1 MYTAKDIRNICLM
14 GHGGDGKTTLA
25 ECMLYVT
32 KGTDRLGKTTDGNTV
47 SDFDPE
53 EIKRGYS
60 IATSLIPVEFQGS
73 KLNILDNPGYA
84 AFAGE
89 MLQSLKVCDSA
100 VIVAGAKGR
109 LSVGAEKS
117 WKQLKESEV
126 PAFIFMSRLD
136 EENSDFFTTLDY
148 MHVKLSTAIVPFMFP
163 IYENKKIAGYV
174 DVLTGQGFDLNGR
187 KVELSSDDSARVEV
201 YMDNINEQVAETSEE
216 FMEKYFAGEPFTHD
230 EIVTGVKQA
239 VRERVLFPLLCGG
252 SLTGLGMETV
262 LQNLIRY
269 APNPLEG
276 KAMVGAEGEEIV
288 RDPNGAPALFVF
300 KTMSDQFGKN
310 SYFQVV
316 SGKITPD
323 LTLTNLRTGSNEKL
337 GHLYVAKGKKNTE
350 VKEIGCGD
358 LGVLTKIVSLKTN
371 DTLGTAGKTAAV
383 APVEYEE
390 PCYSMAVYAKVRGTE
405 DKIAAGLTKL
415 NEDDSSFTFG
425 NNSETKE
432 MVLSGA
438 GDIHLDVLCAKLK
451 SKYNVEVE
459 LRPARIAYRETIKKK
474 VQVHGRHKKQSGG
487 HGQFGDVWIEFE
499 PQDESEELI
508 FGERV
513 VGGAVPKNFF
523 PAVEKGLRECVKKG
537 PLAGY
542 PVVFLRATLYDGS
555 YHPVDSS
562 EMAFKTA
569 ASIAYKEGMPQAA
582 PTLLEPIGLLKVT
595 VPDEY
600 MGDVIGDLNKRR
612 GRILGMTPKG
622 DNQQQVEAEVPMGEM
637 SSYVIDLRSISQGR
651 GYFRLKFVRYEEVP
665 QMYQAKII
673 EEAKKAAEDAE

>member
-1 MYTAKDIRNICLM
+1 MYTAKEIRNICLM
-14 GHGGDGKTTLA
+14 GHGGDGKTTLVEA
-25 ECMLYVT
+25 MLYT
-32 KGTDRLGKTTDGNTV
+32 AKGSERLGKVTDGNTV

-53 EIKRGYS
+53 EVKRGYS
-60 IATSLIPVEFQGS
+60 IATSLIPVEFEGS
-73 KLNILDNPGYA
+73 KLNVLDNPGFS

-100 VIVAGAKGR
+100 IIVAGAKGR

-117 WKQLKESEV
+117 WKQLRESEV
-126 PAFIFMSRLD
+126 PAFICMSRLD
-136 EENSDFFTTLDY
+136 EEIGDFFTTLDY
-148 MHVKLSTAIVPFMFP
+148 MHVKLHPAIVPFMFP
-163 IYENKKIAGYV
+163 IYENKKVAGCV
-174 DVLTGQGFDLNGR
+174 DVLTGKGYDLEGKER
-187 KVELSSDDSARVEV
+187 PLSSDDQARVEV

-216 FMEKYFAGEPFTHD
+216 LMEKYFSGEPFTT
-230 EIVTGVKQA
+230 EELTAGIKQA
-239 VRERVLFPLLCGG
+239 IRERVLFPLLCCG
-252 SLTGLGMETV
+252 SLSGLGMQGV
-262 LQNLIRY
+262 LRNLIAY

-276 KAMVGAEGEEIV
+276 KPMLTADGDEFT
-288 RDPNGAPALFVF
+288 RDPDGAPTLYFF
-300 KTMSDQFGKN
+300 KTMSDSFGKN

-316 SGKITPD
+316 SGKATPD
-323 LTLTNLRTGSNEKL
+323 LSLTNFRSGSSEKL
-337 GHLYVAKGKKNTE
+337 GHLYTAKGKKNTE
-350 VKEIGCGD
+350 VKELCCGD
-358 LGVLTKIVSLKTN
+358 LGVLMKAANVKTN
-371 DTLGTAGKTAAV
+371 DTLGVEGKSPV
-383 APVEYEE
+383 IAPVEYEE

-405 DKIAAGLTKL
+405 DKIATGLAKL

-425 NNSETKE
+425 MNPETKE

-451 SKYNVEVE
+451 SKYNVDVE
-459 LRPARIAYRETIKKK
+459 LRPAKIAYRETIRKK

-499 PQDESEELI
+499 PQDETEDLI
-508 FGERV
+508 FAERV

-523 PAVEKGLRECVKKG
+523 PAVEKGLRESIKKG
-537 PLAGY
+537 PLAGF
-542 PVVFLRATLYDGS
+542 PVVFLKATLYDGS

-569 ASIAYKEGMPQAA
+569 ASIAFKEGLPQAA
-582 PTLLEPIGLLKVT
+582 PTILEPIGQLKVT

-673 EEAKKAAEDAE
+673 EEAKKAAEAE

>member
-1 MYTAKDIRNICLM
+1 MYTAKEIRNICLM
-14 GHGGDGKTTLA
+14 GHGGDGKTTLVEA
-25 ECMLYVT
+25 MLYT
-32 KGTDRLGKTTDGNTV
+32 AKGSERLGKVTDGNTV

-53 EIKRGYS
+53 EVKRGYS
-60 IATSLIPVEFQGS
+60 IATSLIPVEFEGS
-73 KLNILDNPGYA
+73 KLNVLDNPGFS

-100 VIVAGAKGR
+100 IIVAGAKGR

-117 WKQLKESEV
+117 WKQLRESEI
-126 PAFIFMSRLD
+126 PAFICMSRLD
-136 EENSDFFTTLDY
+136 EEIGDFFTTLDY
-148 MHVKLSTAIVPFMFP
+148 MHVKLHPAIVPFMFP
-163 IYENKKIAGYV
+163 IYENKKVAGCV
-174 DVLTGQGFDLNGR
+174 DVLTGKGYDLEGKER
-187 KVELSSDDSARVEV
+187 ALSSDDQARVEV

-216 FMEKYFAGEPFTHD
+216 LMEKYFSGEPFTT
-230 EIVTGVKQA
+230 EELTAGIKQA
-239 VRERVLFPLLCGG
+239 IRERVLFPLLCCG
-252 SLTGLGMETV
+252 SLSGLGMQGV
-262 LQNLIRY
+262 LRNLIAY

-276 KAMVGAEGEEIV
+276 KPMLTADGDEFT
-288 RDPNGAPALFVF
+288 RDPDGAPTLYFF
-300 KTMSDQFGKN
+300 KTMSDSFGKN

-316 SGKITPD
+316 SGKATPD
-323 LTLTNLRTGSNEKL
+323 LSLTNFRSGSSEKL
-337 GHLYVAKGKKNTE
+337 GHLYTAKGKKNTE
-350 VKEIGCGD
+350 VKELCCGD
-358 LGVLTKIVSLKTN
+358 LGVLMKAANVKTN
-371 DTLGTAGKTAAV
+371 DTLGVEGKSPV
-383 APVEYEE
+383 IAPVEYEE

-405 DKIAAGLTKL
+405 DKIATGLAKL

-425 NNSETKE
+425 MNPETKE

-451 SKYNVEVE
+451 SKYNVDVE
-459 LRPARIAYRETIKKK
+459 LRPAKIAYRETIRKK

-499 PQDESEELI
+499 PQDETEDLI
-508 FGERV
+508 FAERV

-523 PAVEKGLRECVKKG
+523 PAVEKGLRESIKKG
-537 PLAGY
+537 PLAGF
-542 PVVFLRATLYDGS
+542 PVVFLKATLYDGS

-569 ASIAYKEGMPQAA
+569 ASIAFKEGLPQAA
-582 PTLLEPIGLLKVT
+582 PTILEPIGQLKVT

-673 EEAKKAAEDAE
+673 EEAKKAAEAE

>member
-14 GHGGDGKTTLA
+14 GHGGDGKTTLVEA
-25 ECMLYVT
+25 MLYT
-32 KGTDRLGKTTDGNTV
+32 AKGSERLGKVTDGNTV

-53 EIKRGYS
+53 EVKRGYS
-60 IATSLIPVEFQGS
+60 IATSLIPVEFEGS
-73 KLNILDNPGYA
+73 KLNVLDNPGFS

-100 VIVAGAKGR
+100 IIVAGAKGR

-117 WKQLKESEV
+117 WKQLRESEV
-126 PAFIFMSRLD
+126 PAFICMSRLD
-136 EENSDFFTTLDY
+136 EEIGEFFTTLDY
-148 MHVKLSTAIVPFMFP
+148 MHVKLHPAIVPFMFP
-163 IYENKKIAGYV
+163 IYENKKVAGCV
-174 DVLTGQGFDLNGR
+174 DVLTGKGYDLEGKER
-187 KVELSSDDSARVEV
+187 PLSSDDQARVEV

-216 FMEKYFAGEPFTHD
+216 LMEKYFSGEPFTT
-230 EIVTGVKQA
+230 EELTAGIKQA
-239 VRERVLFPLLCGG
+239 IRERVLFPLLCCG
-252 SLTGLGMETV
+252 SLSGLGMQGV
-262 LQNLIRY
+262 LRNLIAY

-276 KAMVGAEGEEIV
+276 KPMLTADGEEFS
-288 RDPNGAPALFVF
+288 RDPDGAPTLYFF
-300 KTMSDQFGKN
+300 KTMSDSFGKN

-316 SGKITPD
+316 SGKATPD
-323 LTLTNLRTGSNEKL
+323 LTLTNFRSGSSEKL
-337 GHLYVAKGKKNTE
+337 GHLYTAKGKKNTE
-350 VKEIGCGD
+350 VKELCCGD
-358 LGVLTKIVSLKTN
+358 LGVLMKAANVKTN
-371 DTLGTAGKTAAV
+371 DTLGVEGKSPV
-383 APVEYEE
+383 IAPVEYEE

-405 DKIAAGLTKL
+405 DKIATGLAKL

-425 NNSETKE
+425 MNPETKE

-451 SKYNVEVE
+451 SKYNVDVE
-459 LRPARIAYRETIKKK
+459 LRPAKIAYRETIRKK

-499 PQDESEELI
+499 PQDETEDLI
-508 FGERV
+508 FAERV

-523 PAVEKGLRECVKKG
+523 PAVEKGLRESIKKG
-537 PLAGY
+537 PLAGF
-542 PVVFLRATLYDGS
+542 PVVFLKATLYDGS

-569 ASIAYKEGMPQAA
+569 ASIAFKEGLPQAA
-582 PTLLEPIGLLKVT
+582 PTILEPIGQLKVT

-673 EEAKKAAEDAE
+673 EEAKKAAEAE

>member
-14 GHGGDGKTTLA
+14 GHGGDGKTTLVEA
-25 ECMLYVT
+25 MLYT
-32 KGTDRLGKTTDGNTV
+32 AKGSERLGKVTDGNTV

-53 EIKRGYS
+53 EVKRGYS
-60 IATSLIPVEFQGS
+60 IATSLIPVEFEGS
-73 KLNILDNPGYA
+73 KLNVLDNPGFS

-100 VIVAGAKGR
+100 IIVAGAKGR

-117 WKQLKESEV
+117 WKQLRESEV
-126 PAFIFMSRLD
+126 PAFICMSRLD
-136 EENSDFFTTLDY
+136 EEIGDFFTTLDY
-148 MHVKLSTAIVPFMFP
+148 MHVKLHPAIVPFMFP
-163 IYENKKIAGYV
+163 IYENKKVAGCV
-174 DVLTGQGFDLNGR
+174 DVLTGKGYDLEGKER
-187 KVELSSDDSARVEV
+187 SLSSDDQARVEV
-201 YMDNINEQVAETSEE
+201 YLDNIYEQVAETSEE
-216 FMEKYFAGEPFTHD
+216 LMEKYFSGEPFTT
-230 EIVTGVKQA
+230 EELTAGVKQA
-239 VRERVLFPLLCGG
+239 IRERILFPLLCCG
-252 SLTGLGMETV
+252 SLSGLGMQGV
-262 LQNLIRY
+262 LRNLIAY

-276 KAMVGAEGEEIV
+276 KPMLTADGDEFT
-288 RDPNGAPALFVF
+288 RDPDGAPTLYFF
-300 KTMSDQFGKN
+300 KTMSDSFGKN

-316 SGKITPD
+316 SGKATPD
-323 LTLTNLRTGSNEKL
+323 LTLTNFRSGSSEKL
-337 GHLYVAKGKKNTE
+337 GHLYTAKGKKNTE
-350 VKEIGCGD
+350 VKELCCGD
-358 LGVLTKIVSLKTN
+358 LGVLMKAANVKTN
-371 DTLGTAGKTAAV
+371 DTLGVEGKSPV
-383 APVEYEE
+383 IAPVEYEE

-405 DKIAAGLTKL
+405 DKIATGLAKL

-425 NNSETKE
+425 MNPETKE

-451 SKYNVEVE
+451 SKYNVDVE
-459 LRPARIAYRETIKKK
+459 LRPAKIAYRETIRKK

-499 PQDESEELI
+499 PQDETEDLI
-508 FGERV
+508 FAERV

-523 PAVEKGLRECVKKG
+523 PAVEKGLRESIKKG
-537 PLAGY
+537 PLAGF
-542 PVVFLRATLYDGS
+542 PVVFLKATLYDGS

-569 ASIAYKEGMPQAA
+569 ASIAFKEGLPQAA
-582 PTLLEPIGLLKVT
+582 PTILEPIGQLKAT

-673 EEAKKAAEDAE
+673 EEAKKAAEAE

>member
-1 MYTAKDIRNICLM
+1 MYTAKEIRNICLM
-14 GHGGDGKTTLA
+14 GHGGDGKTTLVEA
-25 ECMLYVT
+25 MLYT
-32 KGTDRLGKTTDGNTV
+32 AKGSERLGKVTDGNTV

-53 EIKRGYS
+53 EVKRGYS
-60 IATSLIPVEFQGS
+60 IATSLIPVEFEGS
-73 KLNILDNPGYA
+73 KLNVLDNPGFS

-100 VIVAGAKGR
+100 IIVAGAKGR

-117 WKQLKESEV
+117 WKQLRESEI
-126 PAFIFMSRLD
+126 PAFICMSRLD
-136 EENSDFFTTLDY
+136 EEIGDFFTTLDY
-148 MHVKLSTAIVPFMFP
+148 MHVKLHPAIVPFMFP
-163 IYENKKIAGYV
+163 IYENKKVAGCV
-174 DVLTGQGFDLNGR
+174 DVLTGKGYDLEGKER
-187 KVELSSDDSARVEV
+187 PLSSDDQARVEV

-216 FMEKYFAGEPFTHD
+216 LMEKYFSGEPFTT
-230 EIVTGVKQA
+230 EELTAGIKQA
-239 VRERVLFPLLCGG
+239 IRERVLFPLLCCG
-252 SLTGLGMETV
+252 SLSGLGMQGV
-262 LQNLIRY
+262 LRNLIAY

-276 KAMVGAEGEEIV
+276 KPMLTADGDEFT
-288 RDPNGAPALFVF
+288 RDPDGAPTLYFF
-300 KTMSDQFGKN
+300 KTMSDSFGKN

-316 SGKITPD
+316 SGKATPD
-323 LTLTNLRTGSNEKL
+323 LSLTNFRSGSSEKL
-337 GHLYVAKGKKNTE
+337 GHLYTAKGKKNTE
-350 VKEIGCGD
+350 VKELCCGD
-358 LGVLTKIVSLKTN
+358 LGVLMKAANVKTN
-371 DTLGTAGKTAAV
+371 DTLGVEGKSPV
-383 APVEYEE
+383 IAPVEYEE

-405 DKIAAGLTKL
+405 DKIATGLAKL

-425 NNSETKE
+425 MNPETKE

-451 SKYNVEVE
+451 SKYNVDVE
-459 LRPARIAYRETIKKK
+459 LRPAKIAYRETIRKK

-499 PQDESEELI
+499 PQDETEDLI
-508 FGERV
+508 FAERV

-523 PAVEKGLRECVKKG
+523 PAVEKGLRESIKKG
-537 PLAGY
+537 PLAGF
-542 PVVFLRATLYDGS
+542 PVVFLKATLYDGS

-569 ASIAYKEGMPQAA
+569 ASIAFKEGLPQAA
-582 PTLLEPIGLLKVT
+582 PTILEPIGQLKVT

-673 EEAKKAAEDAE
+673 EEAKKAAEAE

>member
-14 GHGGDGKTTLA
+14 GHGGDGKTTLVEA
-25 ECMLYVT
+25 MLYT
-32 KGTDRLGKTTDGNTV
+32 AKGSERLGKVTDGNTV

-53 EIKRGYS
+53 EVKRGYS
-60 IATSLIPVEFQGS
+60 IATSLIPVEFEGS
-73 KLNILDNPGYA
+73 KLNVLDNPGFS

-100 VIVAGAKGR
+100 IIVAGAKGR

-117 WKQLKESEV
+117 WKQLRESEI
-126 PAFIFMSRLD
+126 PAFICMSRLD
-136 EENSDFFTTLDY
+136 EEIGDFFTTLDY
-148 MHVKLSTAIVPFMFP
+148 MHVKLHPAIVPFMFP
-163 IYENKKIAGYV
+163 IYENKKVAGCV
-174 DVLTGQGFDLNGR
+174 DVLTGKGYDMEGKER
-187 KVELSSDDSARVEV
+187 PLSSDDQARVEV

-216 FMEKYFAGEPFTHD
+216 LMEKYFSGEPFTT
-230 EIVTGVKQA
+230 EELTAGIKQA
-239 VRERVLFPLLCGG
+239 IRERVLFPLLCCG
-252 SLTGLGMETV
+252 SLSGLGMQGV
-262 LQNLIRY
+262 LRNLIAY

-276 KAMVGAEGEEIV
+276 KPMLTADGDEFT
-288 RDPNGAPALFVF
+288 RDPDGAPTLYFF
-300 KTMSDQFGKN
+300 KTMSDSFGKN

-316 SGKITPD
+316 SGKATPD
-323 LTLTNLRTGSNEKL
+323 LSLTNFRSGSSEKL
-337 GHLYVAKGKKNTE
+337 GHLYTAKGKKNTE
-350 VKEIGCGD
+350 VKELCCGD
-358 LGVLTKIVSLKTN
+358 LGVLMKAANVKTN
-371 DTLGTAGKTAAV
+371 DTLGVEGKSPV
-383 APVEYEE
+383 IAPVEYEE

-405 DKIAAGLTKL
+405 DKIATGLAKL

-425 NNSETKE
+425 MNPETKE

-451 SKYNVEVE
+451 SKYNVDVE
-459 LRPARIAYRETIKKK
+459 LRPAKIAYRETIRKK

-499 PQDESEELI
+499 PQDETEDLI
-508 FGERV
+508 FAERV

-523 PAVEKGLRECVKKG
+523 PAVEKGLRESIKKG
-537 PLAGY
+537 PLAGF
-542 PVVFLRATLYDGS
+542 PVVFLKATLYDGS

-569 ASIAYKEGMPQAA
+569 ASIAFKEGLPQAA
-582 PTLLEPIGLLKVT
+582 PTILEPIGQLKVT

-673 EEAKKAAEDAE
+673 EEAKKAAEAE

>member
-1 MYTAKDIRNICLM
+1 MSSIERRNSPCILPRIF
-14 GHGGDGKTTLA
+14 A
-25 ECMLYVT
+25 SE
-32 KGTDRLGKTTDGNTV
+32 RLGKVTDGNTV

-53 EIKRGYS
+53 EVKRGYS
-60 IATSLIPVEFQGS
+60 IATSLIPVEFEGS
-73 KLNILDNPGYA
+73 KLNVLDNPGFS

-89 MLQSLKVCDSA
+89 MLQSLKICDSA
-100 VIVAGAKGR
+100 IIVAGAKGR

-117 WKQLKESEV
+117 WKQLRESEV
-126 PAFIFMSRLD
+126 PAFICMSRLD
-136 EENSDFFTTLDY
+136 EEIGDFFTTLDY
-148 MHVKLSTAIVPFMFP
+148 MHVKLHPAIVPFMFP
-163 IYENKKIAGYV
+163 IYENKKVAGCV
-174 DVLTGQGFDLNGR
+174 DVLTGKGYDLEGKER
-187 KVELSSDDSARVEV
+187 PLSSDDQARVEV

-216 FMEKYFAGEPFTHD
+216 LMEKYFSGEPFTT
-230 EIVTGVKQA
+230 EELTAGIKQA
-239 VRERVLFPLLCGG
+239 IRERVLFPLLCCG
-252 SLTGLGMETV
+252 SLSGLGMQGV
-262 LQNLIRY
+262 LRNLIAY

-276 KAMVGAEGEEIV
+276 KPMLTADGEEFS
-288 RDPNGAPALFVF
+288 RDPDGAPTLYFF
-300 KTMSDQFGKN
+300 KTMSDSFGKN

-316 SGKITPD
+316 SGKATPD
-323 LTLTNLRTGSNEKL
+323 LTLTNFRSGGSEKL
-337 GHLYVAKGKKNTE
+337 GHLYTAKGKKNTE
-350 VKEIGCGD
+350 VKELCCGD
-358 LGVLTKIVSLKTN
+358 LGVLMKAANVKTN
-371 DTLGTAGKTAAV
+371 DTLGVEGKSPV
-383 APVEYEE
+383 IAPVEYEE

-405 DKIAAGLTKL
+405 DKIATGLAKL

-425 NNSETKE
+425 MNPETKE

-451 SKYNVEVE
+451 SKYNVDVE
-459 LRPARIAYRETIKKK
+459 LRPAKIAYRETIRKK

-499 PQDESEELI
+499 PQDETEDLI
-508 FGERV
+508 FAERV

-523 PAVEKGLRECVKKG
+523 PAVEKGLRESIKKG
-537 PLAGY
+537 PLAGF
-542 PVVFLRATLYDGS
+542 PVVFLKATLYDGS

-569 ASIAYKEGMPQAA
+569 ASIAFKEGLPQAA
-582 PTLLEPIGLLKVT
+582 PTILEPIGQLKVT

-673 EEAKKAAEDAE
+673 EEAKKAAEAE

>member
-14 GHGGDGKTTLA
+14 GHGGDGKTTLVEA
-25 ECMLYVT
+25 MLYT
-32 KGTDRLGKTTDGNTV
+32 AKGSERLGKVTDGNTV

-53 EIKRGYS
+53 EVKRGYS
-60 IATSLIPVEFQGS
+60 IATSLIPVEFEGS
-73 KLNILDNPGYA
+73 KLNVLDNPGFS

-100 VIVAGAKGR
+100 IIVAGAKGR

-117 WKQLKESEV
+117 WKQLRESEI
-126 PAFIFMSRLD
+126 PAFICMSRLD
-136 EENSDFFTTLDY
+136 EEIGDFFTTLDY
-148 MHVKLSTAIVPFMFP
+148 MHVKLHPAIVPFMFP
-163 IYENKKIAGYV
+163 IYENKKVAGCV
-174 DVLTGQGFDLNGR
+174 DVLTGKGYDLEGKER
-187 KVELSSDDSARVEV
+187 PLSSDDQARVEV

-216 FMEKYFAGEPFTHD
+216 LMEKYFSGEPFTT
-230 EIVTGVKQA
+230 EELTAGIKQA
-239 VRERVLFPLLCGG
+239 IRERVLFPLLCCG
-252 SLTGLGMETV
+252 SLSGLGMQGV
-262 LQNLIRY
+262 LRNLIAY

-276 KAMVGAEGEEIV
+276 KPMLTADGDEFT
-288 RDPNGAPALFVF
+288 RDPDGAPTLYFF
-300 KTMSDQFGKN
+300 KTMSDSFGKN

-316 SGKITPD
+316 SGKATPD
-323 LTLTNLRTGSNEKL
+323 LSLTNFRSGSSEKL
-337 GHLYVAKGKKNTE
+337 GHLYTAKGKKNTE
-350 VKEIGCGD
+350 VKELCCGD
-358 LGVLTKIVSLKTN
+358 LGVLMKAANVKTN
-371 DTLGTAGKTAAV
+371 DTLGVEGKSPV
-383 APVEYEE
+383 IAPVEYEE

-405 DKIAAGLTKL
+405 DKIATGLAKL

-425 NNSETKE
+425 MNPETKE

-451 SKYNVEVE
+451 SKYNVDVE
-459 LRPARIAYRETIKKK
+459 LRPAKIAYRETIRKK

-499 PQDESEELI
+499 PQDETEDLI
-508 FGERV
+508 FAERV

-523 PAVEKGLRECVKKG
+523 PAVEKGLRESIKRG
-537 PLAGY
+537 PLAGF
-542 PVVFLRATLYDGS
+542 PVVFLKATLYDGS

-569 ASIAYKEGMPQAA
+569 ASIAFKEGLPQAA
-582 PTLLEPIGLLKVT
+582 PTILEPIGQLKVT

-673 EEAKKAAEDAE
+673 EEAKKAAEAE

>member
-14 GHGGDGKTTLA
+14 GHGGDGKTTLVEA
-25 ECMLYVT
+25 MLYT
-32 KGTDRLGKTTDGNTV
+32 AKGSERLGKVTDGNTV

-53 EIKRGYS
+53 EVKRGYS
-60 IATSLIPVEFQGS
+60 IATSLIPVEFEGS
-73 KLNILDNPGYA
+73 KLNVLDNPGFS

-100 VIVAGAKGR
+100 IIVAGAKGR

-117 WKQLKESEV
+117 WKQLRESEV
-126 PAFIFMSRLD
+126 PAFLCMSRLD
-136 EENSDFFTTLDY
+136 EEIGDFFTTLDY
-148 MHVKLSTAIVPFMFP
+148 MHVKLHPAIVPFMFP
-163 IYENKKIAGYV
+163 IYENKKVAGCV
-174 DVLTGQGFDLNGR
+174 DVLTGKGYDLEGKER
-187 KVELSSDDSARVEV
+187 PLSSDDQARVEV

-216 FMEKYFAGEPFTHD
+216 LMEKYFSGEPFTT
-230 EIVTGVKQA
+230 EELTAGIKQA
-239 VRERVLFPLLCGG
+239 IRERVLFPLLCCG
-252 SLTGLGMETV
+252 SLSGLGMQGV
-262 LQNLIRY
+262 LRNLIAY

-276 KAMVGAEGEEIV
+276 KPMLTADGEEFS
-288 RDPNGAPALFVF
+288 RDPDGAPTLYFF
-300 KTMSDQFGKN
+300 KTMSDSFGKN

-316 SGKITPD
+316 SGKATPD
-323 LTLTNLRTGSNEKL
+323 LTLTNFRSGSSEKL
-337 GHLYVAKGKKNTE
+337 GHLYTAKGKKNTE
-350 VKEIGCGD
+350 VKELCCGD
-358 LGVLTKIVSLKTN
+358 LGVLMKAANVKTN
-371 DTLGTAGKTAAV
+371 DTLGVEGKSPV
-383 APVEYEE
+383 IAPVEYEE

-405 DKIAAGLTKL
+405 DKIATGLAKL

-425 NNSETKE
+425 MNPETKE

-451 SKYNVEVE
+451 SKYNVDVE
-459 LRPARIAYRETIKKK
+459 LRPAKIAYRETIRKK

-499 PQDESEELI
+499 PQDETEDLI
-508 FGERV
+508 FAERV

-523 PAVEKGLRECVKKG
+523 PAVEKGLRESIKKG
-537 PLAGY
+537 PLAGF
-542 PVVFLRATLYDGS
+542 PVVFLKATLYDGS

-569 ASIAYKEGMPQAA
+569 ASIAFKEGLPQAA
-582 PTLLEPIGLLKVT
+582 PTILEPIGQLKVT

-673 EEAKKAAEDAE
+673 EEAKKAAEAE

>member
-1 MYTAKDIRNICLM
+1 MYTAKEIRNICLM
-14 GHGGDGKTTLA
+14 GHGGDGKTTLVEA
-25 ECMLYVT
+25 MLYT
-32 KGTDRLGKTTDGNTV
+32 AKGSERLGKVTDGNTV

-53 EIKRGYS
+53 EVKRGYS
-60 IATSLIPVEFQGS
+60 IATSLIPVEFEGS
-73 KLNILDNPGYA
+73 KLNVLDNPGFS

-100 VIVAGAKGR
+100 IIVAGAKGR

-117 WKQLKESEV
+117 WKQLRESEI
-126 PAFIFMSRLD
+126 PAFICMSRLD
-136 EENSDFFTTLDY
+136 EEIGDFFTTLDY
-148 MHVKLSTAIVPFMFP
+148 MHVKLHPAIVPFMFP
-163 IYENKKIAGYV
+163 IYENKKVAGCV
-174 DVLTGQGFDLNGR
+174 DVLTGKGYDLEGKER
-187 KVELSSDDSARVEV
+187 PLSSDDQARVEV

-216 FMEKYFAGEPFTHD
+216 LMEKYFSGEPFTT
-230 EIVTGVKQA
+230 EELTAGIKQA
-239 VRERVLFPLLCGG
+239 IRERVLFPLLCCG
-252 SLTGLGMETV
+252 SLSGLGMQGV
-262 LQNLIRY
+262 LRNLIAY

-276 KAMVGAEGEEIV
+276 KPMLTADGDEFT
-288 RDPNGAPALFVF
+288 RDPDGAPTLYFF
-300 KTMSDQFGKN
+300 KTMSDSFGKN

-316 SGKITPD
+316 SGKATPD
-323 LTLTNLRTGSNEKL
+323 LSLTNFRSGSSEKL
-337 GHLYVAKGKKNTE
+337 GHLYTAKGKKNTE
-350 VKEIGCGD
+350 VKELCCGD
-358 LGVLTKIVSLKTN
+358 LGVLMKAANVKTN
-371 DTLGTAGKTAAV
+371 DTLGVEGKSPV
-383 APVEYEE
+383 IAPVEYEE

-405 DKIAAGLTKL
+405 DKIATGLAKL

-425 NNSETKE
+425 MNPETKE

-451 SKYNVEVE
+451 SKYNVDVE
-459 LRPARIAYRETIKKK
+459 LRPAKIAYRETIRKK

-499 PQDESEELI
+499 PQDETEDLI
-508 FGERV
+508 FAERV

-523 PAVEKGLRECVKKG
+523 PAVEKGLRESIKKG
-537 PLAGY
+537 PLAGF
-542 PVVFLRATLYDGS
+542 PVVFLKATPYDGS

-569 ASIAYKEGMPQAA
+569 ASIAFKEGLPQAA
-582 PTLLEPIGLLKVT
+582 PTILEPIGQLKVT

-673 EEAKKAAEDAE
+673 EEAKKAAEAE

>member
-14 GHGGDGKTTLA
+14 GHGGDGKTTLVEA
-25 ECMLYVT
+25 MLYT
-32 KGTDRLGKTTDGNTV
+32 AKGSERLGKVTDGNTV

-53 EIKRGYS
+53 EVKRGYS
-60 IATSLIPVEFQGS
+60 IATSLIPVEFEGS
-73 KLNILDNPGYA
+73 KLNVLDNPGFS

-100 VIVAGAKGR
+100 IIVAGAKGR

-117 WKQLKESEV
+117 WKQLRESEV
-126 PAFIFMSRLD
+126 PAFICMSRLD
-136 EENSDFFTTLDY
+136 EEIGDFFTTLDY
-148 MHVKLSTAIVPFMFP
+148 MHVKLHPAIVPFMFP
-163 IYENKKIAGYV
+163 IYENKKVAGCV
-174 DVLTGQGFDLNGR
+174 DVLTGKGYDLEGKER
-187 KVELSSDDSARVEV
+187 SLSSDDQARVEV
-201 YMDNINEQVAETSEE
+201 YLDNIYEQVAETSEE
-216 FMEKYFAGEPFTHD
+216 LMEKYFSGEPFTT
-230 EIVTGVKQA
+230 EELTAGVKQA
-239 VRERVLFPLLCGG
+239 IRERILFPLLCCG
-252 SLTGLGMETV
+252 SLSGLGMQGV
-262 LQNLIRY
+262 LRNLIAY

-276 KAMVGAEGEEIV
+276 KPMLTADGDEFT
-288 RDPNGAPALFVF
+288 RDPDGAPTLYFF
-300 KTMSDQFGKN
+300 KTMSDSFGKN

-316 SGKITPD
+316 SGKATPD
-323 LTLTNLRTGSNEKL
+323 LTLTNFRSGSSEKL
-337 GHLYVAKGKKNTE
+337 GHLYTAKGKKNTE
-350 VKEIGCGD
+350 VKELCCGD
-358 LGVLTKIVSLKTN
+358 LGVLMKAANVKTN
-371 DTLGTAGKTAAV
+371 DTLGVEGKSPV
-383 APVEYEE
+383 IAPVEYEE

-405 DKIAAGLTKL
+405 DKIATGLAKL

-425 NNSETKE
+425 MNPETKE

-451 SKYNVEVE
+451 SKYNVDVE
-459 LRPARIAYRETIKKK
+459 LRPAKIAYRETIRKK

-499 PQDESEELI
+499 PQDETEDLI
-508 FGERV
+508 FAERV

-523 PAVEKGLRECVKKG
+523 PAVEKGLRESIKKG
-537 PLAGY
+537 PLAGF
-542 PVVFLRATLYDGS
+542 PVVFLKATLYDGS

-569 ASIAYKEGMPQAA
+569 ASIAFKEGLPQAA
-582 PTLLEPIGLLKVT
+582 PTILEPIGQLKVT

-673 EEAKKAAEDAE
+673 EEAKKAAEAE

>member
-14 GHGGDGKTTLA
+14 GHGGDGKTTLVEA
-25 ECMLYVT
+25 MLYT
-32 KGTDRLGKTTDGNTV
+32 AKGSERLGKVTDGNTV

-53 EIKRGYS
+53 EVKRGYS
-60 IATSLIPVEFQGS
+60 IATSLIPVEFEGS
-73 KLNILDNPGYA
+73 KLNVLDNPGFS

-100 VIVAGAKGR
+100 IIVAGAKGR

-117 WKQLKESEV
+117 WKQLRESEI
-126 PAFIFMSRLD
+126 PAFICMSRLD
-136 EENSDFFTTLDY
+136 EEIGDFFTTLDY
-148 MHVKLSTAIVPFMFP
+148 MHVKLHPAIVPFMFP
-163 IYENKKIAGYV
+163 IYENKKVAGCV
-174 DVLTGQGFDLNGR
+174 DVLTGKGYDLEGKER
-187 KVELSSDDSARVEV
+187 PLSSDDQARVEV

-216 FMEKYFAGEPFTHD
+216 LMEKYFSGEPFTT
-230 EIVTGVKQA
+230 EELTAGIKQA
-239 VRERVLFPLLCGG
+239 IRERVLFPLLCCG
-252 SLTGLGMETV
+252 SLSGLGMQGV
-262 LQNLIRY
+262 LRNLIAY

-276 KAMVGAEGEEIV
+276 KPMLPADGDEFTRGP
-288 RDPNGAPALFVF
+288 DGAPTLYFF
-300 KTMSDQFGKN
+300 KTMSDSFGKN

-316 SGKITPD
+316 SGKATPD
-323 LTLTNLRTGSNEKL
+323 LSLTNFRSGSSEKL
-337 GHLYVAKGKKNTE
+337 GHLYTAKGKKNTE
-350 VKEIGCGD
+350 VKELCCGD
-358 LGVLTKIVSLKTN
+358 LGVLMKAANVKTN
-371 DTLGTAGKTAAV
+371 DTLGVEGKSPV
-383 APVEYEE
+383 IAPVEYEE

-405 DKIAAGLTKL
+405 DKIATGLAKL

-425 NNSETKE
+425 MNPETKE

-451 SKYNVEVE
+451 SKYNVDVE
-459 LRPARIAYRETIKKK
+459 LRPAKIAYRETIRKK

-499 PQDESEELI
+499 PQDETEDLI
-508 FGERV
+508 FAERV

-523 PAVEKGLRECVKKG
+523 PAVEKGLRESIKKG
-537 PLAGY
+537 PLAGF
-542 PVVFLRATLYDGS
+542 PVVFLKATLYDGS

-569 ASIAYKEGMPQAA
+569 ASIAFKEGLPQAA
-582 PTLLEPIGLLKVT
+582 PTILEPIGQLKVT

-673 EEAKKAAEDAE
+673 EEAKKAAEAE

>member
-32 KGTDRLGKTTDGNTV
+32 KGADRMGKTTDGNTV

-60 IATSLIPVEFQGS
+60 IATSILPVEFQGC

-89 MLQSLKVCDSA
+89 MLQSLRVCDSA

-117 WKQLKESEV
+117 WKQLKESDV
-126 PAFIFMSRLD
+126 PTFLYMSRLD

-148 MHVKLSTAIVPFMFP
+148 MHVKLGTAIVPFMFP

-174 DVLTGQGFDLNGR
+174 DVLSNQGYDLNG
-187 KVELSSDDSARVEV
+187 KKIALSSDDAARVEV

-216 FMEKYFAGEPFTHD
+216 LMEKYFEGEPFTHD

-252 SLTGLGMETV
+252 SLTGMAMETV
-262 LQNLIRY
+262 LTNLVKY
-269 APNPLEG
+269 APSPLEG
-276 KAMVGAEGEEIV
+276 KPMTGAEGEEIV
-288 RDPNGAPALFVF
+288 RDPDGAPSLFIF

-316 SGKITPD
+316 SGKATPD
-323 LTLTNLRTGSNEKL
+323 LTLVNLRTGGNEKL
-337 GHLYVAKGKKNTE
+337 GHIYTAKGKKNTE
-350 VKEIGCGD
+350 VKELACGD

-371 DTLGTAGKTAAV
+371 DTLGTVGKSAAV
-383 APVEYEE
+383 APTEYEE

-405 DKIAAGLTKL
+405 DKIASGFTKL
-415 NEDDSSFTFG
+415 NEDDCSFTFG
-425 NNSETKE
+425 SNAETKE
-432 MVLSGA
+432 LVLSGV
-438 GDIHLDVLCAKLK
+438 GDIHLDVLCAKLR
-451 SKYNVEVE
+451 SKYNVDVE
-459 LRPARIAYRETIKKK
+459 LRAAKIAYRETIKKK

-523 PAVEKGLRECVKKG
+523 PAVEKGLRESVKKG
-537 PLAGY
+537 VLAGY

-569 ASIAYKEGMPQAA
+569 ASIAYKEGLPNAA

-673 EEAKKAAEDAE
+673 EEAKKNAEDAD

>member
-14 GHGGDGKTTLA
+14 GHGGDGKTTLVEA
-25 ECMLYVT
+25 MLYT
-32 KGTDRLGKTTDGNTV
+32 AKGSERLGKVTDGNTV

-53 EIKRGYS
+53 EVKRGYS
-60 IATSLIPVEFQGS
+60 IATSLIPVEFEGS
-73 KLNILDNPGYA
+73 KLNVLDNPGFS

-100 VIVAGAKGR
+100 IIVAGAKGR

-117 WKQLKESEV
+117 WKQLRESEV
-126 PAFIFMSRLD
+126 PAFICMSRLD
-136 EENSDFFTTLDY
+136 EEIGDFFTTLDY
-148 MHVKLSTAIVPFMFP
+148 MHVKLHPAIVPFMFP
-163 IYENKKIAGYV
+163 IYENKKVAGCV
-174 DVLTGQGFDLNGR
+174 DVLTGKGYDLEGKER
-187 KVELSSDDSARVEV
+187 SLSSDDQARVEV
-201 YMDNINEQVAETSEE
+201 YLDNIYEQVAETSEE
-216 FMEKYFAGEPFTHD
+216 LMEKYFSGEPFTT
-230 EIVTGVKQA
+230 EELTAGVKQA
-239 VRERVLFPLLCGG
+239 IRERILFPLLCCG
-252 SLTGLGMETV
+252 SLSGLGMQGV
-262 LQNLIRY
+262 LRNLIAY

-276 KAMVGAEGEEIV
+276 KPMLTADGDEFT
-288 RDPNGAPALFVF
+288 RDPDGAPTLYFF
-300 KTMSDQFGKN
+300 KTMSDSFGKN

-316 SGKITPD
+316 SGKATPD
-323 LTLTNLRTGSNEKL
+323 LTLTNFRSGSSEKL
-337 GHLYVAKGKKNTE
+337 GHLYTAKGKKNTE
-350 VKEIGCGD
+350 VKELCCGD
-358 LGVLTKIVSLKTN
+358 LGVLMKAANVKTN
-371 DTLGTAGKTAAV
+371 DTLGVEGTSPV
-383 APVEYEE
+383 IAPVEYEE

-405 DKIAAGLTKL
+405 DKIATGLAKL

-425 NNSETKE
+425 MNPETKE

-451 SKYNVEVE
+451 SKYNVDVE
-459 LRPARIAYRETIKKK
+459 LRPAKIAYRETIRKK

-499 PQDESEELI
+499 PQDETEDLI
-508 FGERV
+508 FAERV

-523 PAVEKGLRECVKKG
+523 PAVEKGLRESIKKG
-537 PLAGY
+537 PLAGF
-542 PVVFLRATLYDGS
+542 PVVFLKATLYDGS

-569 ASIAYKEGMPQAA
+569 ASIAFKEGLPQAA
-582 PTLLEPIGLLKVT
+582 PTILEPIGQLKVT

-673 EEAKKAAEDAE
+673 EEAKKAAEAE

>member
-14 GHGGDGKTTLA
+14 GHGGDGKTTLVEA
-25 ECMLYVT
+25 MLYT
-32 KGTDRLGKTTDGNTV
+32 AKGSERLGKVTDGNTV

-53 EIKRGYS
+53 EVKRGYS
-60 IATSLIPVEFQGS
+60 IATSLIPVEFEGS
-73 KLNILDNPGYA
+73 KLNVLDNPGFS

-100 VIVAGAKGR
+100 IIVAGAKGR

-117 WKQLKESEV
+117 WKQLRESEI
-126 PAFIFMSRLD
+126 PAFICMSRLD
-136 EENSDFFTTLDY
+136 EEIGDFFTTLDY
-148 MHVKLSTAIVPFMFP
+148 MHVKLHPAIVPFMFP
-163 IYENKKIAGYV
+163 IYENKKVAGCV
-174 DVLTGQGFDLNGR
+174 DVLTGKGYDLEGKER
-187 KVELSSDDSARVEV
+187 PLSSDDQARVEV

-216 FMEKYFAGEPFTHD
+216 LMEKYFSGEPFTT
-230 EIVTGVKQA
+230 EELTAGIKQA
-239 VRERVLFPLLCGG
+239 IRERVLFPLLCCG
-252 SLTGLGMETV
+252 SLSGLGMQGV
-262 LQNLIRY
+262 LRNLIAY

-276 KAMVGAEGEEIV
+276 KPMLTADGDEFT
-288 RDPNGAPALFVF
+288 RDPDGAPTLYFF
-300 KTMSDQFGKN
+300 KTMSDSFGKN

-316 SGKITPD
+316 SGKATPD
-323 LTLTNLRTGSNEKL
+323 LSLTNFRSGSSEKL
-337 GHLYVAKGKKNTE
+337 GHLYTAKGKKNTE
-350 VKEIGCGD
+350 VKELCCGD
-358 LGVLTKIVSLKTN
+358 LGVLMKAANVKTN
-371 DTLGTAGKTAAV
+371 DTLGVEGKSPV
-383 APVEYEE
+383 IAPVEYEE

-405 DKIAAGLTKL
+405 DKIATGLAKL

-425 NNSETKE
+425 MNPETKE

-451 SKYNVEVE
+451 SKYNVDVE
-459 LRPARIAYRETIKKK
+459 LRPAKIAYRETIRKK

-499 PQDESEELI
+499 PQDETEDLI
-508 FGERV
+508 FAERV

-523 PAVEKGLRECVKKG
+523 PAVEKGLRESIKKG
-537 PLAGY
+537 PLAGF
-542 PVVFLRATLYDGS
+542 PVVFLKATLYDGS

-569 ASIAYKEGMPQAA
+569 ASIAFKEGLPQAA
-582 PTLLEPIGLLKVT
+582 PTILEPIGQLKVT

-673 EEAKKAAEDAE
+673 EEAKKAAEAE

>member
-14 GHGGDGKTTLA
+14 GHGGDGKTTLVEA
-25 ECMLYVT
+25 MLYT
-32 KGTDRLGKTTDGNTV
+32 AKGSERLGKVTDGNTV

-53 EIKRGYS
+53 EVKRGYS
-60 IATSLIPVEFQGS
+60 IATSLIPVEFEGS
-73 KLNILDNPGYA
+73 KLNVLDNPGFS

-100 VIVAGAKGR
+100 IIVAGAKGR

-117 WKQLKESEV
+117 WKQLRESEI
-126 PAFIFMSRLD
+126 PAFICMSRLD
-136 EENSDFFTTLDY
+136 EEIGDFFTTLDY
-148 MHVKLSTAIVPFMFP
+148 MHVKLHPAIVPFMFP
-163 IYENKKIAGYV
+163 IYENKKVAGCV
-174 DVLTGQGFDLNGR
+174 DVLTGKGYDLEGKER
-187 KVELSSDDSARVEV
+187 PLSSDDQARVEV

-216 FMEKYFAGEPFTHD
+216 LMEKYFSGEPFTT
-230 EIVTGVKQA
+230 EELTAGIKQA
-239 VRERVLFPLLCGG
+239 IRERVLFPLLCCG
-252 SLTGLGMETV
+252 SLSGLGMQGV
-262 LQNLIRY
+262 LRNLIAY

-276 KAMVGAEGEEIV
+276 KPMLTADGDEFT
-288 RDPNGAPALFVF
+288 RDSDGAPTLYFF
-300 KTMSDQFGKN
+300 KTMSDSFGKN

-316 SGKITPD
+316 SGKATPD
-323 LTLTNLRTGSNEKL
+323 LSLTNFRSGSSEKL
-337 GHLYVAKGKKNTE
+337 GHLYTAKGKKNTE
-350 VKEIGCGD
+350 VKELCCGD
-358 LGVLTKIVSLKTN
+358 LGVLMKAANVKTN
-371 DTLGTAGKTAAV
+371 DTLGVEGKSPV
-383 APVEYEE
+383 IAPVEYEE

-405 DKIAAGLTKL
+405 DKIATGLAKL

-425 NNSETKE
+425 MNPETKE

-451 SKYNVEVE
+451 SKYNVDVE
-459 LRPARIAYRETIKKK
+459 LRPAKIAYRETIRKK

-499 PQDESEELI
+499 PQDETEDLI
-508 FGERV
+508 FAERV

-523 PAVEKGLRECVKKG
+523 PAVEKGLRESIKKG
-537 PLAGY
+537 PLAGF
-542 PVVFLRATLYDGS
+542 PVVFLKATLYDGS

-569 ASIAYKEGMPQAA
+569 ASIAFKEGLPQAA
-582 PTLLEPIGLLKVT
+582 PTILEPIGQLKVT

-673 EEAKKAAEDAE
+673 EEAKKAAEAE

>member
-14 GHGGDGKTTLA
+14 GHGGDGKTTLVEA
-25 ECMLYVT
+25 MLYT
-32 KGTDRLGKTTDGNTV
+32 AKGSERLGKVTDGNTV

-53 EIKRGYS
+53 EVKRGYS
-60 IATSLIPVEFQGS
+60 IATSLIPVEFEGS
-73 KLNILDNPGYA
+73 KLNVLDNPGFS

-100 VIVAGAKGR
+100 IIVAGAKGR

-117 WKQLKESEV
+117 WKQLRESEI
-126 PAFIFMSRLD
+126 PAFICMSRLD
-136 EENSDFFTTLDY
+136 EEIGDFFTTLDY
-148 MHVKLSTAIVPFMFP
+148 MHVKLHPAIVPFMFP
-163 IYENKKIAGYV
+163 IYENKKVAGCV
-174 DVLTGQGFDLNGR
+174 DVLTGKGYDLEGKER
-187 KVELSSDDSARVEV
+187 ALSSDDQARVEV

-216 FMEKYFAGEPFTHD
+216 LMEKYFSGEPFTT
-230 EIVTGVKQA
+230 EELTAGIKQA
-239 VRERVLFPLLCGG
+239 IRERVLFPLLCCG
-252 SLTGLGMETV
+252 SLSGLGMQGV
-262 LQNLIRY
+262 LRNLIAY

-276 KAMVGAEGEEIV
+276 KPMLTADGDEFT
-288 RDPNGAPALFVF
+288 RDPDGAPTLYFF
-300 KTMSDQFGKN
+300 KTMSDSFGKN

-316 SGKITPD
+316 SGKATPD
-323 LTLTNLRTGSNEKL
+323 LSLTNFRSGSSEKL
-337 GHLYVAKGKKNTE
+337 GHLYTAKGKKNTE
-350 VKEIGCGD
+350 VKELCCGD
-358 LGVLTKIVSLKTN
+358 LGVLMKAANVKTN
-371 DTLGTAGKTAAV
+371 DTLGVEGKSPV
-383 APVEYEE
+383 IAPVEYEE

-405 DKIAAGLTKL
+405 DKIATGLAKL

-425 NNSETKE
+425 MNPETKE

-451 SKYNVEVE
+451 SKYNVDVE
-459 LRPARIAYRETIKKK
+459 LRPAKIAYRETIRKK

-499 PQDESEELI
+499 PQDETEDLI
-508 FGERV
+508 FAERV

-523 PAVEKGLRECVKKG
+523 PAVEKGLRESIKKG
-537 PLAGY
+537 PLAGF
-542 PVVFLRATLYDGS
+542 PVVFLKATLYDGS

-569 ASIAYKEGMPQAA
+569 ASIAFKEGLPQAA
-582 PTLLEPIGLLKVT
+582 PTILEPIGQLKVT

-673 EEAKKAAEDAE
+673 EEAKKAAEAE

>member
-14 GHGGDGKTTLA
+14 GHGGDGKTTLVEA
-25 ECMLYVT
+25 MLYT
-32 KGTDRLGKTTDGNTV
+32 AKGSERLGKVTDGNTV

-53 EIKRGYS
+53 EVKRGYS
-60 IATSLIPVEFQGS
+60 IATSLIPVEFEGS
-73 KLNILDNPGYA
+73 KLNVLDNPGFS

-100 VIVAGAKGR
+100 IIVAGAKGR

-117 WKQLKESEV
+117 WKQLRESEV
-126 PAFIFMSRLD
+126 PAFICMSRLD
-136 EENSDFFTTLDY
+136 EEIGDFFTTLDY
-148 MHVKLSTAIVPFMFP
+148 MHVKLHPAIVPFMFP
-163 IYENKKIAGYV
+163 IYENKKVAGCV
-174 DVLTGQGFDLNGR
+174 DVLTGKGYDLEGKER
-187 KVELSSDDSARVEV
+187 PLSSDDQARVEV

-216 FMEKYFAGEPFTHD
+216 LMEKYFSGEPFTT
-230 EIVTGVKQA
+230 EELTAGIKQA
-239 VRERVLFPLLCGG
+239 IRERVLFPLLCCG
-252 SLTGLGMETV
+252 SLSGLGMQGV
-262 LQNLIRY
+262 LRNLIAY

-276 KAMVGAEGEEIV
+276 KPMLTADGEEFS
-288 RDPNGAPALFVF
+288 RDPDGAPTLYFF
-300 KTMSDQFGKN
+300 KTMSDSFGKN

-316 SGKITPD
+316 SGKATPD
-323 LTLTNLRTGSNEKL
+323 LTLTNFRSGSSEKL
-337 GHLYVAKGKKNTE
+337 GHLYTAKGKKNTE
-350 VKEIGCGD
+350 VKELCCGD
-358 LGVLTKIVSLKTN
+358 LGVLMKAANVKTN
-371 DTLGTAGKTAAV
+371 DTLGVEGKSPV
-383 APVEYEE
+383 IAPVEYEE

-405 DKIAAGLTKL
+405 DKIATGLAKL

-425 NNSETKE
+425 MNPETKE

-451 SKYNVEVE
+451 SKYNVDVE
-459 LRPARIAYRETIKKK
+459 LRPAKIAYRETIRKK

-499 PQDESEELI
+499 PQDETEDLI
-508 FGERV
+508 FAERV

-523 PAVEKGLRECVKKG
+523 PAVEKGLRESIKKG
-537 PLAGY
+537 PLAGF
-542 PVVFLRATLYDGS
+542 PVVFLKATLYDGS

-569 ASIAYKEGMPQAA
+569 ASIAFKEGLPQAA
-582 PTLLEPIGLLKVT
+582 PTILEPIGQLKVT

-673 EEAKKAAEDAE
+673 EEAKMAAEAE

>member
-14 GHGGDGKTTLA
+14 GHGGDGKTTLV
-25 ECMLYVT
+25 ESMLFT
-32 KGTDRLGKTTDGNTV
+32 SKGSDRLGKVTDGNTV

-60 IATSLIPVEFQGS
+60 IATSLIPIEFQGS
-73 KLNILDNPGYA
+73 KLNILDNPGFS

-100 VIVAGAKGR
+100 IIVAGAKGR

-117 WKQLKESEV
+117 WKQLRESEV
-126 PAFIFMSRLD
+126 PTFICMSRLD
-136 EENSDFFTTLDY
+136 EEIGDFFTTLDY
-148 MHVKLSTAIVPFMFP
+148 MHVKLNSAIIPFMFP
-163 IYENKKIAGYV
+163 IYTNKKVSGYV
-174 DVLTGQGFDLNGR
+174 DVLTGQGFDLNGK
-187 KVELSSDDSARVEV
+187 KVELSSDDAARVEV

-216 FMEKYFAGEPFTHD
+216 LMEKYFSGEPFT
-230 EIVTGVKQA
+230 EEELTTGVRQA
-239 VRERVLFPLLCGG
+239 IRERVLFPLLCCG
-252 SLTGLGMETV
+252 SLSGLGVEDV
-262 LQNLIRY
+262 LANLIKY

-276 KAMVGAEGEEIV
+276 KPMMTAEGEEFI
-288 RDPNGAPALFVF
+288 RDPDGPATLYVF

-316 SGKITPD
+316 SGKATPD
-323 LTLTNLRTGSNEKL
+323 LTLMNLRTNSSEKL
-337 GHLYVAKGKKNTE
+337 GHIYTAKGKKNTE
-350 VKEIGCGD
+350 VKELCCGD
-358 LGVLTKIVSLKTN
+358 LGVLMKVATLKTN
-371 DTLGTAGKTAAV
+371 DTLGTPGKSVAI

-425 NNSETKE
+425 TNPETKE

-451 SKYNVEVE
+451 SKYNVDVE
-459 LRPARIAYRETIKKK
+459 LRPAKIAYRETIRKK

-499 PQDESEELI
+499 PQDESEDLI
-508 FGERV
+508 FAERV

-542 PVVFLRATLYDGS
+542 PVVFLKATLYDGS

-673 EEAKKAAEDAE
+673 EAAKKDAEDAE

>member
-1 MYTAKDIRNICLM
+1 M
-14 GHGGDGKTTLA
+14 
-25 ECMLYVT
+25 
-32 KGTDRLGKTTDGNTV
+32 
-47 SDFDPE
+47 
-53 EIKRGYS
+53 
-60 IATSLIPVEFQGS
+60 EFEGS
-73 KLNILDNPGYA
+73 KLNVLDNPGFS

-100 VIVAGAKGR
+100 IIVAGAKGR

-117 WKQLKESEV
+117 WKQLRESEI
-126 PAFIFMSRLD
+126 PAFICMSRLD
-136 EENSDFFTTLDY
+136 EEIGDFFTTLDY
-148 MHVKLSTAIVPFMFP
+148 MHVKLHPAIVPFMFP
-163 IYENKKIAGYV
+163 IYENKKVAGCV
-174 DVLTGQGFDLNGR
+174 DVLTGKGYDLEGKER
-187 KVELSSDDSARVEV
+187 PLSSDDQARVEV

-216 FMEKYFAGEPFTHD
+216 LMEKYFSGEPFTT
-230 EIVTGVKQA
+230 EELTAGIKQA
-239 VRERVLFPLLCGG
+239 IRERVLFPLLCCG
-252 SLTGLGMETV
+252 SLSGLGMQGV
-262 LQNLIRY
+262 LRNLIAY

-276 KAMVGAEGEEIV
+276 KPMLTADGDEFT
-288 RDPNGAPALFVF
+288 RDPDGAPTLYFF
-300 KTMSDQFGKN
+300 KTMSDSFGKN

-316 SGKITPD
+316 SGKATPD
-323 LTLTNLRTGSNEKL
+323 LSLTNFRSGSSEKL
-337 GHLYVAKGKKNTE
+337 GHLYTAKGKKNTE
-350 VKEIGCGD
+350 VKELCCGD
-358 LGVLTKIVSLKTN
+358 LGVLMKAANVKTN
-371 DTLGTAGKTAAV
+371 DTLGVEGKSPV
-383 APVEYEE
+383 IAPVEYEE

-405 DKIAAGLTKL
+405 DKIATGLAKL

-425 NNSETKE
+425 MNPETKE

-451 SKYNVEVE
+451 SKYNVDVE
-459 LRPARIAYRETIKKK
+459 LRPAKIAYRETIRKK

-499 PQDESEELI
+499 PQDETEDLI
-508 FGERV
+508 FAERV

-523 PAVEKGLRECVKKG
+523 PAVEKGLRESIKKG
-537 PLAGY
+537 PLAGF
-542 PVVFLRATLYDGS
+542 PVVFLKATLYDGS

-569 ASIAYKEGMPQAA
+569 ASIAFKEGLPQAA
-582 PTLLEPIGLLKVT
+582 PTILEPIGQLKVT

-673 EEAKKAAEDAE
+673 EEAKKAAEAE

>member
-14 GHGGDGKTTLA
+14 GHGGDGKTTLVEA
-25 ECMLYVT
+25 MLYT
-32 KGTDRLGKTTDGNTV
+32 AKGSERLGKVTDGNTV

-53 EIKRGYS
+53 EVKRGYS
-60 IATSLIPVEFQGS
+60 IATSLIPVEFEGS
-73 KLNILDNPGYA
+73 KLNVLDNPGFS

-100 VIVAGAKGR
+100 IIVAGAKGR

-117 WKQLKESEV
+117 WKQLRESEV
-126 PAFIFMSRLD
+126 PAFICMSRLD
-136 EENSDFFTTLDY
+136 EEIGDFFTTLDY
-148 MHVKLSTAIVPFMFP
+148 MHVKLHPAIVPFMFP
-163 IYENKKIAGYV
+163 IYENKKVAGCV
-174 DVLTGQGFDLNGR
+174 DVLTGKGYDLEGKER
-187 KVELSSDDSARVEV
+187 PLSSDDQARVEV

-216 FMEKYFAGEPFTHD
+216 LMEKYFSGEPFTT
-230 EIVTGVKQA
+230 EELTAGIKQA
-239 VRERVLFPLLCGG
+239 IRERVLFPLLCCG
-252 SLTGLGMETV
+252 SLSGLGMQGV
-262 LQNLIRY
+262 LRNLIAY

-276 KAMVGAEGEEIV
+276 KPMLTADGDEFT
-288 RDPNGAPALFVF
+288 RDPDGAPTLYFF
-300 KTMSDQFGKN
+300 KTMSDSFGKN

-316 SGKITPD
+316 SGKATPD
-323 LTLTNLRTGSNEKL
+323 LSLTNFRSGSSEKL
-337 GHLYVAKGKKNTE
+337 GHLYTAKGKKNTE
-350 VKEIGCGD
+350 VKELCCGD
-358 LGVLTKIVSLKTN
+358 LGVLMKAANVKTN
-371 DTLGTAGKTAAV
+371 DTLGVEGKSPV
-383 APVEYEE
+383 IAPVEYEE

-405 DKIAAGLTKL
+405 DKIATGLAKL

-425 NNSETKE
+425 MNPETKE

-451 SKYNVEVE
+451 SKYNVDVE
-459 LRPARIAYRETIKKK
+459 LRPAKIAYRETIRKK

-499 PQDESEELI
+499 PQDETEDLI
-508 FGERV
+508 FAERV

-523 PAVEKGLRECVKKG
+523 PAVEKGLRESIKKG
-537 PLAGY
+537 PLAGF
-542 PVVFLRATLYDGS
+542 PVVFLKATLYDGS

-569 ASIAYKEGMPQAA
+569 ASIAFKEGLPRAA
-582 PTLLEPIGLLKVT
+582 PTILEPIGRVKVT

-673 EEAKKAAEDAE
+673 EEAKKAAEAE

>member
-14 GHGGDGKTTLA
+14 GHGGDGKTTLVEA
-25 ECMLYVT
+25 MLYT
-32 KGTDRLGKTTDGNTV
+32 AKGSERLGKVTDGNTV

-53 EIKRGYS
+53 EVKRGYS
-60 IATSLIPVEFQGS
+60 IATSLIPVEFEGS
-73 KLNILDNPGYA
+73 KLNVLDNPGFS

-100 VIVAGAKGR
+100 IIVAGAKGR

-117 WKQLKESEV
+117 WKQLRESEV
-126 PAFIFMSRLD
+126 PAFICMSRLD
-136 EENSDFFTTLDY
+136 EEIGDFFTTLDY
-148 MHVKLSTAIVPFMFP
+148 MHVKLHPAIVPFMFP
-163 IYENKKIAGYV
+163 IYENKKVAGCV
-174 DVLTGQGFDLNGR
+174 DVLTGKGYDLEGKER
-187 KVELSSDDSARVEV
+187 SLSSDDQARVEV
-201 YMDNINEQVAETSEE
+201 YLDNIYEQVAETSEE
-216 FMEKYFAGEPFTHD
+216 LMEKYFSGEPFTT
-230 EIVTGVKQA
+230 EELTAGVKQA
-239 VRERVLFPLLCGG
+239 IRERILFPLLCCG
-252 SLTGLGMETV
+252 SLSGLGMQGV
-262 LQNLIRY
+262 LRNLITY

-276 KAMVGAEGEEIV
+276 KPMVTADGDEFT
-288 RDPNGAPALFVF
+288 RDPDGAPTLYFF
-300 KTMSDQFGKN
+300 KTMSDSFGKN

-316 SGKITPD
+316 SGKATPD
-323 LTLTNLRTGSNEKL
+323 LTLTNFRSGSSEKL
-337 GHLYVAKGKKNTE
+337 GHLYTAKGKKNTE
-350 VKEIGCGD
+350 VKELCCGD
-358 LGVLTKIVSLKTN
+358 LGVLMKAANVKTN
-371 DTLGTAGKTAAV
+371 DTLGVEGKSPV
-383 APVEYEE
+383 IAPVEYEE

-405 DKIAAGLTKL
+405 DKIATGLAKL

-425 NNSETKE
+425 MNPETKE

-451 SKYNVEVE
+451 SKYNVDVE
-459 LRPARIAYRETIKKK
+459 LRPAKIAYRETIRKK

-499 PQDESEELI
+499 PQDETEDLI
-508 FGERV
+508 FCERV

-523 PAVEKGLRECVKKG
+523 PAVEKGLRESIKKG
-537 PLAGY
+537 PLAGF
-542 PVVFLRATLYDGS
+542 PVVFLKATLYDGS

-569 ASIAYKEGMPQAA
+569 ASIAFKEGLPQAA
-582 PTLLEPIGLLKVT
+582 PTILEPIGQLKVT

-673 EEAKKAAEDAE
+673 EEAKKAAEAE

>member
-14 GHGGDGKTTLA
+14 GHGGDGKTTLVEA
-25 ECMLYVT
+25 MLYT
-32 KGTDRLGKTTDGNTV
+32 AKGSERLGKVTDGNTV

-53 EIKRGYS
+53 EVKRGYS
-60 IATSLIPVEFQGS
+60 IATSLIPVEFEGS
-73 KLNILDNPGYA
+73 KLNVLDNPGFS

-89 MLQSLKVCDSA
+89 MLQSLKICDSA
-100 VIVAGAKGR
+100 IIVAGAKGR

-117 WKQLKESEV
+117 WKQLRESEV
-126 PAFIFMSRLD
+126 PAFICMSRLD
-136 EENSDFFTTLDY
+136 EEIGDFFTTLDY
-148 MHVKLSTAIVPFMFP
+148 MHVKLHPAIVPFMFP
-163 IYENKKIAGYV
+163 IYENKKVAGCV
-174 DVLTGQGFDLNGR
+174 DVLTGKGYDLEGKER
-187 KVELSSDDSARVEV
+187 PLSSDDQARVEV

-216 FMEKYFAGEPFTHD
+216 LMEKYFSGEPFTT
-230 EIVTGVKQA
+230 EELTAGIKQA
-239 VRERVLFPLLCGG
+239 IRERVLFPLLCCG
-252 SLTGLGMETV
+252 SLSGLGMQGV
-262 LQNLIRY
+262 LRNLIAY

-276 KAMVGAEGEEIV
+276 KPMLTADGEEFS
-288 RDPNGAPALFVF
+288 RDPDGAPTLYFF
-300 KTMSDQFGKN
+300 KTMSDSFGKN

-316 SGKITPD
+316 SGKATPD
-323 LTLTNLRTGSNEKL
+323 LTLTNFRSGSSEKL
-337 GHLYVAKGKKNTE
+337 GHLYTAKGKKNTE
-350 VKEIGCGD
+350 VKELCCGD
-358 LGVLTKIVSLKTN
+358 LGVLMKAANVKTN
-371 DTLGTAGKTAAV
+371 DTLGVEGKSPV
-383 APVEYEE
+383 IAPVEYEE

-405 DKIAAGLTKL
+405 DKIATGLAKL

-425 NNSETKE
+425 MNPETKE

-451 SKYNVEVE
+451 SKYNVDVE
-459 LRPARIAYRETIKKK
+459 LRPAKIAYRETIRKK

-499 PQDESEELI
+499 PQDETEDLI
-508 FGERV
+508 FAERV

-523 PAVEKGLRECVKKG
+523 PAVEKGLRESIKKG
-537 PLAGY
+537 PLAGF
-542 PVVFLRATLYDGS
+542 PVVFLKATLYDGS

-569 ASIAYKEGMPQAA
+569 ASIAFKEGLPQAA
-582 PTLLEPIGLLKVT
+582 PTILEPIGQLKVT

-673 EEAKKAAEDAE
+673 EEAKKAAEAE

>member
-14 GHGGDGKTTLA
+14 GHGGDGKTTLVEA
-25 ECMLYVT
+25 MLYT
-32 KGTDRLGKTTDGNTV
+32 AKGSERLGKVTDGNTV

-53 EIKRGYS
+53 EVKRGYS
-60 IATSLIPVEFQGS
+60 IATSLIPVEFEGS
-73 KLNILDNPGYA
+73 KLNVLDNPGFS

-100 VIVAGAKGR
+100 IIVAGAKGR

-117 WKQLKESEV
+117 WKQLRESEV
-126 PAFIFMSRLD
+126 PAFICMSRLD
-136 EENSDFFTTLDY
+136 EEIGDFFTTLDY
-148 MHVKLSTAIVPFMFP
+148 MHVKLHPAIVPFMFP
-163 IYENKKIAGYV
+163 IYENKKVAGCV
-174 DVLTGQGFDLNGR
+174 DVLTGKGYDLEGKER
-187 KVELSSDDSARVEV
+187 PLSSDDQARVEV

-216 FMEKYFAGEPFTHD
+216 LMEKYFSGEPFTT
-230 EIVTGVKQA
+230 EELTAGIKQA
-239 VRERVLFPLLCGG
+239 IRERVLFPLLCCG
-252 SLTGLGMETV
+252 SLSGLGMQGV
-262 LQNLIRY
+262 LRNLIAY

-276 KAMVGAEGEEIV
+276 KPMLTADGEEFS
-288 RDPNGAPALFVF
+288 RDPDGAPTLYFF
-300 KTMSDQFGKN
+300 KTMSDSFGKN

-316 SGKITPD
+316 SGKATPD
-323 LTLTNLRTGSNEKL
+323 LTLTNFRSGSSEKL
-337 GHLYVAKGKKNTE
+337 GHLYTAKGKKNTE
-350 VKEIGCGD
+350 VKELCCGD
-358 LGVLTKIVSLKTN
+358 LGVLMKAANVKTN
-371 DTLGTAGKTAAV
+371 DTLGVEGKSPV
-383 APVEYEE
+383 IAPVEYEE

-405 DKIAAGLTKL
+405 DKIATGLAKL

-425 NNSETKE
+425 MNPETKE

-451 SKYNVEVE
+451 SKYNVDVE
-459 LRPARIAYRETIKKK
+459 LRPAKIAYRETIRKK

-499 PQDESEELI
+499 PQDETEDLI
-508 FGERV
+508 FAERV

-523 PAVEKGLRECVKKG
+523 PAVEKGLRESIKKG
-537 PLAGY
+537 PLAGF
-542 PVVFLRATLYDGS
+542 PVVFLKATLYDGS

-569 ASIAYKEGMPQAA
+569 ASIAFKEGLPQAA
-582 PTLLEPIGLLKVT
+582 PTILEPIGQLKVT

-673 EEAKKAAEDAE
+673 EEAKKAAEAE

>member
-14 GHGGDGKTTLA
+14 GHGGDGKTTLVEA
-25 ECMLYVT
+25 MLYT
-32 KGTDRLGKTTDGNTV
+32 AKGSERLGKVTDGNTV

-53 EIKRGYS
+53 EVKRGYS
-60 IATSLIPVEFQGS
+60 IATSLIPVEFEGS
-73 KLNILDNPGYA
+73 KLNVLDNPGFS

-89 MLQSLKVCDSA
+89 MLQSLKICDSA
-100 VIVAGAKGR
+100 IIVAGAKGR

-117 WKQLKESEV
+117 WKQLRESEV
-126 PAFIFMSRLD
+126 PTFLCMSRLD
-136 EENSDFFTTLDY
+136 EEIGDFFTTLDY
-148 MHVKLSTAIVPFMFP
+148 MHVKLHPAIVPFMFP
-163 IYENKKIAGYV
+163 IYENKKVAGCV
-174 DVLTGQGFDLNGR
+174 DVLTGKGYDLEGKER
-187 KVELSSDDSARVEV
+187 PLSSDDQARVEV

-216 FMEKYFAGEPFTHD
+216 LMEKYFSGEPFTT
-230 EIVTGVKQA
+230 EELTAGIKQA
-239 VRERVLFPLLCGG
+239 IRERVLFPLLCCG
-252 SLTGLGMETV
+252 SLSGLGMQGV
-262 LQNLIRY
+262 LRNLIAY

-276 KAMVGAEGEEIV
+276 KPMLTADGEEFS
-288 RDPNGAPALFVF
+288 RDPDGAPTLYFF
-300 KTMSDQFGKN
+300 KTMSDSFGKN

-316 SGKITPD
+316 SGKATPD
-323 LTLTNLRTGSNEKL
+323 LTLTNFRSGGSEKL
-337 GHLYVAKGKKNTE
+337 GHLYTAKGKKNTE
-350 VKEIGCGD
+350 VKELCCGD
-358 LGVLTKIVSLKTN
+358 LGVLMKAANVKTN
-371 DTLGTAGKTAAV
+371 DTLGVEGKSPV
-383 APVEYEE
+383 IAPVEYEE

-405 DKIAAGLTKL
+405 DKIATGLAKL

-425 NNSETKE
+425 MNPETKE

-451 SKYNVEVE
+451 SKYNVDVE
-459 LRPARIAYRETIKKK
+459 LRPAKIAYRETIRKK

-499 PQDESEELI
+499 PQDETEDLI
-508 FGERV
+508 FAERV

-523 PAVEKGLRECVKKG
+523 PAVEKGLRESIKKG
-537 PLAGY
+537 PLAGF
-542 PVVFLRATLYDGS
+542 PVVFLKATLYDGS

-569 ASIAYKEGMPQAA
+569 ASIAFKEGLPQAA
-582 PTLLEPIGLLKVT
+582 PTILEPIGQLKVT

-673 EEAKKAAEDAE
+673 EEAKKAAEAE

>member
-14 GHGGDGKTTLA
+14 GHGGDGKTTLVEA
-25 ECMLYVT
+25 MLYT
-32 KGTDRLGKTTDGNTV
+32 AKGSERLGKVTDGNTV

-53 EIKRGYS
+53 EVKRGYS
-60 IATSLIPVEFQGS
+60 IATSLIPVEFEGS
-73 KLNILDNPGYA
+73 KLNVLDNPGFS

-100 VIVAGAKGR
+100 IIVAGAKGR

-117 WKQLKESEV
+117 WKQLRESEV
-126 PAFIFMSRLD
+126 PAFICMSRLD
-136 EENSDFFTTLDY
+136 EEIGDFFTTLDY
-148 MHVKLSTAIVPFMFP
+148 MHVKLHPAIVPFMFP
-163 IYENKKIAGYV
+163 IYENKKVAGCV
-174 DVLTGQGFDLNGR
+174 DVLTGKGYDLEGKER
-187 KVELSSDDSARVEV
+187 PLSSDDQARVEV

-216 FMEKYFAGEPFTHD
+216 LMEKYFSGEPFTT
-230 EIVTGVKQA
+230 EELTAGIKQA
-239 VRERVLFPLLCGG
+239 IRERVLFPLLCCG
-252 SLTGLGMETV
+252 SLSGLGMQGV
-262 LQNLIRY
+262 LRNLIAY

-276 KAMVGAEGEEIV
+276 KPMLTADGEEFS
-288 RDPNGAPALFVF
+288 RDPDGAPTLYFF
-300 KTMSDQFGKN
+300 KTMSDSFGKN

-316 SGKITPD
+316 SGKATPD
-323 LTLTNLRTGSNEKL
+323 LTLTNFRSGSSEKL
-337 GHLYVAKGKKNTE
+337 GHLYTAKGKKNTE
-350 VKEIGCGD
+350 VKELCCGD
-358 LGVLTKIVSLKTN
+358 LGVLMKAANVKTN
-371 DTLGTAGKTAAV
+371 DTLGVEGKSPV
-383 APVEYEE
+383 IAPVEYEE

-405 DKIAAGLTKL
+405 DKIATGLAKL

-425 NNSETKE
+425 MNPETKE
-432 MVLSGA
+432 MVVSGA

-451 SKYNVEVE
+451 SKYNVDVE
-459 LRPARIAYRETIKKK
+459 LRPAKIAYRETIRKK

-499 PQDESEELI
+499 PQDETEDLI
-508 FGERV
+508 FAERV

-523 PAVEKGLRECVKKG
+523 PAVEKGLRESIKKG
-537 PLAGY
+537 PLAGF
-542 PVVFLRATLYDGS
+542 PVVFLKATLYDGS

-569 ASIAYKEGMPQAA
+569 ASIAFKEGLPQAA
-582 PTLLEPIGLLKVT
+582 PTILEPIGQLKVT

-673 EEAKKAAEDAE
+673 EEAKKAAEAE